1 MHINRDYFL
10 CNINFECH
18 IYRTKKWKE
27 FFVILQ
33 NLQLEHFF
41 LFVYNS
47 IITTSKW
54 KLKSYMSLLETT

>member
-18 IYRTKKWKE
+18 IYNTKKWKE

-33 NLQLEHFF
+33 NLQLEALFF
-41 LFVYNS
+41 GL
-47 IITTSKW
+47 
-54 KLKSYMSLLETT
+54 